1 MNRRGFLGR
10 SLAALILSGSGAL
23 LLPSRSYAQ
32 LEIAAVLAIVN
43 FVGAIAGMLGRKSD
57 PTAKLLVLNTQMLRT
72 LSAQVSIVQATL
84 EQVLLQL
91 NGISAV
97 LNQLPEAVV
106 VEEFKGRVSGALVRY
121 GEALQTYSADLEANG
136 IAFANERN
144 RAELETI
151 IGDIREARAALFGYD
166 SQVSLPVLA
175 AGMQCEIYS
184 MIMIG
189 ERDSRIAAALEAYQR
204 WFARWLVADGPLSLP
219 SAITAD
225 TAEFIAAD
233 AAMRTYAASR
243 EGHGCVSKAQIRLGG
258 CLFQNEFEVRAIR
271 SRPEA
276 EEMQAVY
283 RKAVA
288 DLQAEGSPVDSRLAE
303 LVPFDLF
310 ETPEGND
317 MLGQQCSV
325 SGSGGTLS
333 IEFGAE
339 AVRRWGDDIAE
350 CRAKRV
356 VPEEIIAENK
366 AQVGQVR
373 LLRDRVLMRSS
384 FLVAANA
391 ATEFAANLRRELSA

>member
-1 MNRRGFLGR
+1 MNRRGFLGK
-10 SLAALILSGSGAL
+10 SLAALMLSGSASL
-23 LLPSRSYAQ
+23 LLPARSYAQ
-32 LEIAAVLAIVN
+32 VEIAAVMAVVT

-72 LSAQVSIVQATL
+72 LSAQVSIVQASL

-106 VEEFKGRVSGALVRY
+106 VEEFKGRLSGALVRY
-121 GEALQTYSADLEANG
+121 GEALQTYGADLEARG
-136 IAFANERN
+136 IEFANKQN

-151 IGDIREARAALFGYD
+151 IADIREARAALFGYD

-189 ERDSRIAAALEAYQR
+189 ERDLRIAAALEAYER
-204 WFARWLVADGPLSLP
+204 WFARWQVADGPLSLS
-219 SAITAD
+219 SAIAAD
-225 TAEFIAAD
+225 TAEFVAAD
-233 AAMRTYAASR
+233 EAMRTYAASR
-243 EGHGCVSKAQIRLGG
+243 EGHGCVSKAEIRLGG
-258 CLFQNEFEVRAIR
+258 CRFEKEFEVRAIR

-276 EEMQAVY
+276 EDAQAIY

-288 DLQAEGSPVDSRLAE
+288 DLQAEGSPLDSKLAD

-325 SGSGGTLS
+325 SGQGGRLTIAL
-333 IEFGAE
+333 GAE
-339 AVRRWGDDIAE
+339 AERRWGADIAT
-350 CRAKRV
+350 CDAKRV
-356 VPEEIIAENK
+356 VPEEIIATNQG
-366 AQVGQVR
+366 QVGQVR
-373 LLRDRVLMRSS
+373 LARDRVLMRSA

-391 ATEFAANLRRELSA
+391 ATAFASNVKRELSV